1 MAMMMR
7 GRPGGLGVGTGD
19 PCRPDTSSESK
30 RLTPEAATFW
40 GISSRRKERQKK
52 SPLGAVT
59 GSPVLD
65 GAGPRNSRG
74 WNTDLA
80 SGGSQPAPAGL
91 VGAMRKDRSVAAMRP

>member
-59 GSPVLD
+59 GSPVL
-65 GAGPRNSRG
+65 GPATAGGGIRIWR
-74 WNTDLA
+74 LVAA
-80 SGGSQPAPAGL
+80 SLPLQDWSARCG
-91 VGAMRKDRSVAAMRP
+91 MDRSVAAMRP